1 MAAILPRLEA
11 TGVKPLIIGIAG
23 GTGSGKTT
31 VARRIAEALTGS
43 SVLSLDMDAYYRNR
57 TDLTLDERRHLN
69 WDHPEAFDLD
79 LLLAHLD
86 ALALRRAVDKP
97 VYDYVTHLRAD
108 RTERL
113 EPADVVVID
122 GILLFVDARVRER
135 CDVKLFVD
143 TDADIRLV
151 RRIRRDM
158 RARGRPLD
166 EILEQYLGTVRPM
179 HQEFVE
185 PSKQHADVIIPRGGH
200 NEVGIGMIVARIH
213 QRLQESRS

>member
-1 MAAILPRLEA
+1 M
-11 TGVKPLIIGIAG
+11 KPLIIGIAG
-23 GTGSGKTT
+23 GTGSGKST

-43 SVLSLDMDAYYRNR
+43 AVISLDMDAYYRNR

-69 WDHPEAFDLD
+69 WDHPDAFDFE

-86 ALALRRAVDKP
+86 ALADRRPVEKP
-97 VYDYVTHLRAD
+97 IYDYVSHLRAE

-135 CDVKLFVD
+135 CDVKVFVD
-143 TDADIRLV
+143 TDADLRLV

-158 RARGRPLD
+158 RVRGRPLD
-166 EILEQYLGTVRPM
+166 EILEQYVGTVRPM

-185 PSKQHADVIIPRGGH
+185 PSKQFADVIIPRGGH
-200 NEVGIGMIVARIH
+200 NDVGIGMIVARIR
-213 QRLQESRS
+213 QRLRDATA

>member
-1 MAAILPRLEA
+1 
-11 TGVKPLIIGIAG
+11 
-23 GTGSGKTT
+23 
-31 VARRIAEALTGS
+31 
-43 SVLSLDMDAYYRNR
+43 MDAYYRNR

-69 WDHPEAFDLD
+69 WDHPDAFDLD
-79 LLLAHLD
+79 LLLDHLD
-86 ALALRRAVDKP
+86 ALAARRAVDKP

-122 GILLFVDARVRER
+122 GILLFVDPRVRER
-135 CDVKLFVD
+135 CDVKVFVD

-158 RARGRPLD
+158 QVRGRPLD
-166 EILEQYLGTVRPM
+166 EILEQYTGTVRPM

-185 PSKQHADVIIPRGGH
+185 PTK
-200 NEVGIGMIVARIH
+200 
-213 QRLQESRS
+213 RSPT

>member
-1 MAAILPRLEA
+1 M
-11 TGVKPLIIGIAG
+11 KPLIIGIAG

-86 ALALRRAVDKP
+86 ALADRRAVDKP

-166 EILEQYLGTVRPM
+166 EILEQYTGTVRPM

-185 PSKQHADVIIPRGGH
+185 PSKQFADVIIPRGGH

-213 QRLQESRS
+213 QRLRESRL

>member
-1 MAAILPRLEA
+1 M
-11 TGVKPLIIGIAG
+11 KPLIIGIAG

-57 TDLTLDERRHLN
+57 SDLTLDERRHLN

-86 ALALRRAVDKP
+86 ALADRRAVDKP

-166 EILEQYLGTVRPM
+166 EILEQYTGTVRPM

-185 PSKQHADVIIPRGGH
+185 PSKQFADVIIPRGGH
-200 NEVGIGMIVARIH
+200 NEVGIGMIVARIQ
-213 QRLQESRS
+213 QRLRESRP